1 MKKLLAMV
9 FVVALVMAGCN
20 GTPQKE
26 SETTATTI
34 TTPVQTSSAAE
45 ASNTSAATTSTE
57 TTSTETTST
66 ETTSTETTTLEHPLL
81 AKGFEQKEG
90 YMEFL
95 ELEKSPI
102 SGGGL
107 RIQFFP
113 EEMKLHMIKTDSAG
127 NDTVEYLTFRLDKKE
142 VEKYRYVSMMG
153 TGFYYYYNIEKE
165 ELYKIENDSH
175 TDKTE
180 STKEA
185 GRFENAYNEVKEEV
199 KKIGEYFGERFMP
212 MDELGK

>member
-1 MKKLLAMV
+1 MKKLLAIV
-9 FVVALVMAGCN
+9 FVVALVMTGCN
-20 GTPQKE
+20 GTPQKASERTTVAE
-26 SETTATTI
+26 SSSATTEASMAETTTTTTATTE
-34 TTPVQTSSAAE
+34 VQTTSEETKQAE
-45 ASNTSAATTSTE
+45 A
-57 TTSTETTST
+57 
-66 ETTSTETTTLEHPLL
+66 EHPLL

-95 ELEKSPI
+95 EIEKSPI

-113 EEMKLHMIKTDSAG
+113 EEKKLHMIKTDSTG
-127 NDTVEYLTFRLDKKE
+127 NDTVEYLTFFLDKME

-153 TGFYYYYNIEKE
+153 TGFYYYYSVEKE
-165 ELYKIENDSH
+165 ELYKIEDNSH
-175 TDKTE
+175 ADKTE

-199 KKIGEYFGERFMP
+199 TKILEYFSERFMP
-212 MDELGK
+212 TDELGK